1 VLEYLKQYITEI
13 LDGGDKRGEI
23 RGAPVV
29 VAGELL
35 KEPDRFDPRDFEPAV
50 RADLLR
56 VRTRLAHQMKAT
68 EALSPRSGG
77 DRGSLHNTLQRL
89 LPVLD
94 HYRGEGSWGGTR
106 SFPRISDPELRDIIE
121 RDYRELAI
129 VLFPAGAWKSCVVM
143 AGSILE
149 AILLDLLT
157 QDRAHVAQAMASLKA
172 PKKGQ
177 KGPVKDITKDSPDE
191 AWTLANLIGV
201 AGDLGLLPAMD
212 VKAIHQVLRDYRN
225 FVHPRKEKKA
235 AHPCT
240 EAEAMLAKGA
250 LDAVCNH
257 LFPKSLR

>member
-1 VLEYLKQYITEI
+1 
-13 LDGGDKRGEI
+13 
-23 RGAPVV
+23 
-29 VAGELL
+29 
-35 KEPDRFDPRDFEPAV
+35 
-50 RADLLR
+50 
-56 VRTRLAHQMKAT
+56 
-68 EALSPRSGG
+68 LSPHSGG
-77 DRGSLHNTLQRL
+77 NRDSLKTTLQRL

-106 SFPRISDPELRDIIE
+106 SFPLIADPELRDIIE

-157 QDRAHVAQAMASLKA
+157 QDLAHVTQAMGSLKA
-172 PKKGQ
+172 PKKGK
-177 KGPVKDITKDSPDE
+177 KGPVKDITKGSLDE
-191 AWTLANLIGV
+191 EWTLANLIDV

-212 VKAIHQVLRDYRN
+212 VKAIHQMLRDYRN

-257 LFPKSLR
+257 LFPKSSL